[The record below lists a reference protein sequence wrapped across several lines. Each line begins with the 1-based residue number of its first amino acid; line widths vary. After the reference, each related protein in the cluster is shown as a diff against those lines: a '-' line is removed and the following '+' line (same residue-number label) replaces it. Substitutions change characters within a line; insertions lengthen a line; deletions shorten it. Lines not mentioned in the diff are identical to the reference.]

1 MNQKTDFKTRIRR
14 WVRFVGLGLAGL
26 TVLLVASCAMFF
38 EGPYRP
44 VTVVP
49 SKPMVVDVHCHC
61 AGIGGGGSGCF
72 VSPHLQGSYK
82 FNIYLKSFGVTREE
96 LLKEG
101 DGLTIRRISE
111 HLAKSTNVSTAIVL
125 AIDGAVDDQG
135 RLDTNRTEFYV
146 PNEFVQR
153 ETAKFPNLLWGA
165 SINPYRPDAIQRL
178 EWAHARGARLVKWI
192 PSVMFI
198 DPADRRIEPFYL
210 RMAELGMPLLSHAG
224 QERSFTHAR
233 DELADPVR
241 LELPLSLGVTV
252 IAAHIAS
259 TGSNDNERDVDRL
272 ARMMAKHPKLYS
284 EISSLTQVNKL
295 GYLREALQRP
305 EFAGRLLYGTDFP
318 LINTALVSPYMFPLN
333 FKVGQMSDIAAI
345 ENPWDRDVTLKHALG
360 VPDEIFHR
368 TAEVLKLTQQ
378 ATPAGAR

>member
-1 MNQKTDFKTRIRR
+1 MKSTATKWKLWLRR
-14 WVRFVGLGLAGL
+14 LGIAAV
-26 TVLLVASCAMFF
+26 TVAALLVASCAMFF

-44 VTVVP
+44 LTSAP
-49 SKPMVVDVHCHC
+49 KQPMVVDLHCHC

-72 VSPHLQGSYK
+72 VSKTLQSSYK
-82 FNIYLKSFGVTREE
+82 FGIYLKAFGVTREQ
-96 LLKEG
+96 LLTEG
-101 DGLTIRRISE
+101 DGITIRKISE
-111 HLAKSTNVSTAIVL
+111 HIGRSTNVAAGLVL
-125 AIDGAVDDQG
+125 AIDGVIDDQG

-153 ETAKFPNLLWGA
+153 ETAKFTNLFWGA
-165 SINPYRPDAIQRL
+165 SINPYRPDALQRL
-178 EWAHARGARLVKWI
+178 EWAHQNGAKLVKWL
-192 PSVMFI
+192 PSIMLI
-198 DPADRRIEPFYL
+198 DPADERIAPFYR
-210 RMAELGMPLLSHAG
+210 RMAELGMPLLSHTG

-241 LELPLSLGVTV
+241 LEVPLKLGVTV

-272 ARMMAKHPKLYS
+272 AKLMAKHPNLYS

-318 LINTALVSPYMFPLN
+318 LINTALVSPYLFPLN
-333 FKVGQMSDIAAI
+333 LRAGQMADIAAI
-345 ENPWDRDVTLKHALG
+345 ENPWDRDVAMKHALG
-360 VPDEIFHR
+360 VPDDIFHR
-368 TAEVLKLTQQ
+368 TAEVLKL
-378 ATPAGAR
+378 APK